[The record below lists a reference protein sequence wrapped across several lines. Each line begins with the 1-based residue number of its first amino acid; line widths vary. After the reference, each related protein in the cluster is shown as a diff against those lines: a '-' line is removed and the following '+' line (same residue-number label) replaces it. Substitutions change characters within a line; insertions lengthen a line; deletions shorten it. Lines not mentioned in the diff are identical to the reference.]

1 MSQAIS
7 PLTALLL
14 GVAIL
19 FFGNGL
25 QGVLLPVRATLEA
38 FATTSIGLIASAYSA
53 GFMVGCFCMPY
64 IVRRVGHIRTFAVC
78 AAIAASVVL
87 LMVLAVHPVVWIP
100 LRALSGIC
108 FAGLF
113 MVIESWL
120 NERATSINRGQV
132 LAVYMVINLTA
143 VTIGQMILPLG
154 DPAGFSLFALTAIA
168 ITLAL
173 VPVGLTTSSAP
184 QPLREVRLRLRRLY
198 AMSPV
203 GVVGGFFVGLAN
215 GAFGGLGAVFATQIG
230 LSITG
235 VALFMSASL
244 VGGALAQLPI
254 GRVSDRTDRRKV
266 IVAVCVLA
274 AATGGLLALFGG
286 VRLGGLLPG
295 PGADL
300 ATTSPLALIAL
311 VTLFAA
317 SPILTTSSAA
327 RSSSR
332 RAAVSCSPG
341 RSAPRSARCSAPS
354 PWKAW
359 GSADCFC
366 TPRWCTPASPCSRHT
381 GSASGPRCRPRSA
394 TLTLLRPDVPRA
406 PHPPALSS
414 TRAPPRRPTRRPRS
428 HRRRSPERLRVHS
441 IAEASSAPREAM
453 KYRPM

>member
-1 MSQAIS
+1 MSQTIG

-14 GVAIL
+14 AVAIL

-38 FATTSIGLIASAYSA
+38 FATTSIGLIAAAYSA
-53 GFMVGCFCMPY
+53 GFMVGCISMPH

-87 LMVLAVHPVVWIP
+87 LMVLAVHPLVWIP
-100 LRALSGIC
+100 LRVLSGIC

-120 NERATSINRGQV
+120 NERATSINRGQI
-132 LAVYMVINLTA
+132 LAVYMVINLSA
-143 VTIGQMILPLG
+143 VTVGQMMLPLG
-154 DPAGFSLFALTAIA
+154 DPVGFSLFALTAIA

-215 GAFGGLGAVFATQIG
+215 GAFGGLGAVFATHIG

-254 GRVSDRTDRRKV
+254 GRLSDRTDRRKV
-266 IVAVCVLA
+266 IVAVCILA
-274 AATGGLLALFGG
+274 AVAGSLLALFGDAREG
-286 VRLGGLLPG
+286 GQLLSADVGLASMSPFALVVVAALFGAAIYPQYSLCVAHTNDFVSREDFVEASSGLLLTWAIGASIGPVLGAFAMEGLGTGGLFLYTAAAHAGFAVFTIYRIGQRASVPPAERDRYVAAG
-295 PGADL
+295 RPSR
-300 ATTSPLALIAL
+300 TTP
-311 VTLFAA
+311 V
-317 SPILTTSSAA
+317 
-327 RSSSR
+327 
-332 RAAVSCSPG
+332 AVEL
-341 RSAPRSARCSAPS
+341 
-354 PWKAW
+354 
-359 GSADCFC
+359 D
-366 TPRWCTPASPCSRHT
+366 
-381 GSASGPRCRPRSA
+381 
-394 TLTLLRPDVPRA
+394 PRA
-406 PHPPALSS
+406 PPLVDEQAEGQ
-414 TRAPPRRPTRRPRS
+414 RAQ
-428 HRRRSPERLRVHS
+428 V
-441 IAEASSAPREAM
+441 A
-453 KYRPM
+453 

>member
-1 MSQAIS
+1 MSQAIG
-7 PLTALLL
+7 PLSALLL

-100 LRALSGIC
+100 LRALSGVC

-120 NERATSINRGQV
+120 NECATSVNRGQV

-143 VTIGQMILPLG
+143 VTVGQMMLPFG

-254 GRVSDRTDRRKV
+254 GRLSDRTDRRKV
-266 IVAVCVLA
+266 IVGLCVLA
-274 AATGGLLALFGG
+274 ALAGGLLALLGDARQGG
-286 VRLGGLLPG
+286 QWLGVD
-295 PGADL
+295 AEL
-300 ATTSPLALIAL
+300 ALVSPVALIA
-311 VTLFAA
+311 VATLFGAA
-317 SPILTTSSAA
+317 LYSQYSLCVAHTNDFVSREEFVEASSGLLLTWAIGASIGPVLGAFAMDALGVGGLFLYTAA
-327 RSSSR
+327 VHAGFAGFTIYRISR
-332 RAAVSCSPG
+332 RAAVPFAERDRYVAGG
-341 RSAPRSARCSAPS
+341 RPS
-354 PWKAW
+354 R
-359 GSADCFC
+359 
-366 TPRWCTPASPCSRHT
+366 TTPA
-381 GSASGPRCRPRSA
+381 AVE
-394 TLTLLRPDVPRA
+394 LDPRA
-406 PHPPALSS
+406 PAPAD
-414 TRAPPRRPTRRPRS
+414 
-428 HRRRSPERLRVHS
+428 
-441 IAEASSAPREAM
+441 EAAADQQAQVA
-453 KYRPM
+453 

>member
-1 MSQAIS
+1 MSQAIG

-53 GFMVGCFCMPY
+53 GFMIGCFCMPY
-64 IVRRVGHIRTFAVC
+64 VVRRVGHIRTFAVC

-87 LMVLAVHPVVWIP
+87 LMVLAVHPAVWIP
-100 LRALSGIC
+100 LRALSGVC

-120 NERATSINRGQV
+120 NERATSVNRGQI

-143 VTIGQMILPLG
+143 VTVGQMMLPLG
-154 DPAGFSLFALTAIA
+154 EPAGFSLFALTAIA

-254 GRVSDRTDRRKV
+254 GRLSDRTDRRKV
-266 IVAVCVLA
+266 IV
-274 AATGGLLALFGG
+274 GLLGDARQGGQLLGTGAELASISPIALIAVATLFGAAIYSQYSLCVAHTNDFVSREEFVEASSG
-286 VRLGGLLPG
+286 LLLTWAIGATIGPVLGAFAMDGLGLGGLFLYTAAAHAG
-295 PGADL
+295 
-300 ATTSPLALIAL
+300 
-311 VTLFAA
+311 FAA
-317 SPILTTSSAA
+317 FTVYRI
-327 RSSSR
+327 SR
-332 RAAVSCSPG
+332 RAAVPPAEREPYVAAG
-341 RSAPRSARCSAPS
+341 RPS
-354 PWKAW
+354 R
-359 GSADCFC
+359 
-366 TPRWCTPASPCSRHT
+366 TTPACIE
-381 GSASGPRCRPRSA
+381 
-394 TLTLLRPDVPRA
+394 LDPRA
-406 PHPPALSS
+406 PAPADE
-414 TRAPPRRPTRRPRS
+414 TAADQQAQ
-428 HRRRSPERLRVHS
+428 V
-441 IAEASSAPREAM
+441 A
-453 KYRPM
+453 

>member
-53 GFMVGCFCMPY
+53 GFMIGCFCMPY
-64 IVRRVGHIRTFAVC
+64 VVRRVGHIRTFAVC

-87 LMVLAVHPVVWIP
+87 LMALAVHPGVWFP
-100 LRALSGIC
+100 LRALSGVC

-120 NERATSINRGQV
+120 NERATSVNRGQI
-132 LAVYMVINLTA
+132 LALYMVINLSA
-143 VTIGQMILPLG
+143 VTFGQMILPLG
-154 DPAGFSLFALTAIA
+154 EPAGFAMFAITAIA

-184 QPLREVRLRLRRLY
+184 QPLREVRLRLSRLY
-198 AMSPV
+198 AISPV

-230 LSITG
+230 MSITG

-254 GRVSDRTDRRKV
+254 GRLSDRTDRRKV
-266 IVAVCVLA
+266 IVGVCVLA
-274 AATGGLLALFGG
+274 ALAGGLLALLGHARQGG
-286 VRLGGLLPG
+286 QLPG
-295 PGADL
+295 PGVDL
-300 ATTSPLALIAL
+300 ALTSPLALIA
-311 VTLFAA
+311 VATLFGAA
-317 SPILTTSSAA
+317 IYSQYSLCVAHTNDFVSREEFVEASSGLLLTWAIGASVGPILGAFAMEGLGIGGLFLYTAA
-327 RSSSR
+327 AHVGFAAFTIYRITR
-332 RAAVSCSPG
+332 RAAVPPAERDPYVVAAG
-341 RSAPRSARCSAPS
+341 RPS
-354 PWKAW
+354 R
-359 GSADCFC
+359 
-366 TPRWCTPASPCSRHT
+366 TTPACIE
-381 GSASGPRCRPRSA
+381 
-394 TLTLLRPDVPRA
+394 LDPRA
-406 PHPPALSS
+406 PAPADE
-414 TRAPPRRPTRRPRS
+414 AA
-428 HRRRSPERLRVHS
+428 
-441 IAEASSAPREAM
+441 AEPQAQMA
-453 KYRPM
+453 

>member
-1 MSQAIS
+1 MSQAIG

-14 GVAIL
+14 AVAIL

-38 FATTSIGLIASAYSA
+38 FATTSIGLIAAAYSA
-53 GFMVGCFCMPY
+53 GFMVGCLWMPY
-64 IVRRVGHIRTFAVC
+64 MVRRVGHIRTFAVC

-87 LMVLAVHPVVWIP
+87 LLALAVHPLVWIP
-100 LRALSGIC
+100 LRALSGVC

-120 NERATSINRGQV
+120 NERATSVNRGQI

-143 VTIGQMILPLG
+143 VTVGQMMLPLG
-154 DPAGFSLFALTAIA
+154 DPAGFSPFALTAIA

-215 GAFGGLGAVFATQIG
+215 GAFGGLGAVFATEIG

-266 IVAVCVLA
+266 IVGACVLA
-274 AATGGLLALFGG
+274 ALSGGALALLGEARRGG
-286 VRLGGLLPG
+286 QLLGA
-295 PGADL
+295 GADL
-300 ATTSPLALIAL
+300 ATLSPLALIA
-311 VTLFAA
+311 VATLFGAA
-317 SPILTTSSAA
+317 IYPQYSLCVAHTNDFVSREDFVEASSGLLLTWAIGASIGPVLGAFAMDGLGLGGLFLYTAA
-327 RSSSR
+327 VHAGFAVFTIYRIGR
-332 RAAVSCSPG
+332 RAAVPPAERDRYVAAG
-341 RSAPRSARCSAPS
+341 RPS
-354 PWKAW
+354 RT
-359 GSADCFC
+359 
-366 TPRWCTPASPCSRHT
+366 TPVAVE
-381 GSASGPRCRPRSA
+381 
-394 TLTLLRPDVPRA
+394 LDPRA
-406 PHPPALSS
+406 PAPAVEP
-414 TRAPPRRPTRRPRS
+414 AAEQEPR
-428 HRRRSPERLRVHS
+428 V
-441 IAEASSAPREAM
+441 A
-453 KYRPM
+453 

>member
-1 MSQAIS
+1 MSQAIG

-53 GFMVGCFCMPY
+53 GFMVGCFCMPHV
-64 IVRRVGHIRTFAVC
+64 VRRVGHIRTFAVC

-100 LRALSGIC
+100 LRALSGVC

-120 NERATSINRGQV
+120 NERATSVNRGQV

-143 VTIGQMILPLG
+143 VTVGQMMLPFG

-198 AMSPV
+198 AISPV

-230 LSITG
+230 LPITG

-254 GRVSDRTDRRKV
+254 GRLSDRTDRRKV
-266 IVAVCVLA
+266 LVAVCLLA
-274 AATGGLLALFGG
+274 ATTGGLLAL
-286 VRLGGLLPG
+286 LGDARQSGQLLG
-295 PGADL
+295 TGANL
-300 ATTSPLALIAL
+300 ATVSPLALIAL
-311 VTLFAA
+311 VTLFGAA
-317 SPILTTSSAA
+317 IYSQYSLCVAHTNDFVSREEFVEASSGLLLTWAIGASIGPLLGAFAMDGLGVGGLFLYTAVAHAGFALFIMYRISQ
-327 RSSSR
+327 
-332 RAAVSCSPG
+332 RAAVPPAERDRYVAAG
-341 RSAPRSARCSAPS
+341 RPS
-354 PWKAW
+354 RT
-359 GSADCFC
+359 
-366 TPRWCTPASPCSRHT
+366 TPVAVE
-381 GSASGPRCRPRSA
+381 
-394 TLTLLRPDVPRA
+394 LDPRA
-406 PHPPALSS
+406 PARIDEPA
-414 TRAPPRRPTRRPRS
+414 TDAQAQ
-428 HRRRSPERLRVHS
+428 V
-441 IAEASSAPREAM
+441 A
-453 KYRPM
+453 